1 MNRKFFVMSLI
12 STVLA
17 LFGCTSRANAEGN
30 DTLPFKSVEVAEFAE
45 LIADTT
51 VFRLDVRTPE
61 EYADGHIEGA
71 INIDVKQPDFE
82 EKALATLPKDKTLA
96 VYCRSGNR
104 SKKACTILTNNGYK
118 VVELATGWLGWA
130 VTHQS

>member
-1 MNRKFFVMSLI
+1 MNRKFIVMSLI

-51 VFRLDVRTPE
+51 VVRLDVRTPE
-61 EYADGHIEGA
+61 EFAEGHIEGA

-82 EKALATLPKDKTLA
+82 GKALATRPKDKTWS
-96 VYCRSGNR
+96 VDCRSGNR
-104 SKKACTILTNNGYK
+104 SKKSCTILTNNGYK
-118 VVELATGWLGWA
+118 VVELATGWLGW
-130 VTHQS
+130 SCR